1 MPLFRKKTD
10 PIAERERALKAHIA
24 ALEGE
29 IKDLNRKAA
38 TELAQPKLRS
48 TARPQS
54 PAAAAG
60 EPAFEDLSRH
70 HVKTAYES
78 PTTPSHIN
86 ELGVRKYD
94 PMATLRRWWSQFRG
108 SPAANPKLVSYL
120 AAGSIHGLRPLRYE
134 KRVARNRFLALCG
147 LFIAIIW
154 GLIYFYFRNR

>member
-94 PMATLRRWWSQFRG
+94 PMATLHRRPIPNWSVT
-108 SPAANPKLVSYL
+108 SPPAASTACARFATKSALPATASSPC
-120 AAGSIHGLRPLRYE
+120 AASSSPLS
-134 KRVARNRFLALCG
+134 G
-147 LFIAIIW
+147 
-154 GLIYFYFRNR
+154 G